1 MYVLSSN
8 CLLLNIFDC
17 NCFTIL
23 ISRQEFKHDVKQPGG
38 ESIILENDN
47 LKVEFESFRGLLKV
61 ILTPPLVIFTKIK
74 IVTLVLIL
82 CHAIVF
88 QSITHKED
96 GAVTQVAIDFVSY
109 GTKSSGDRSGAYLFL
124 PNGPAEV
131 CLFDDRS
138 IRNPLLVFLKM
149 QGFFSFNEPQHR
161 AVGKLFPCCNVLSG
175 ISKFLKNLKIFV
187 RHLISF

>member
-1 MYVLSSN
+1 M
-8 CLLLNIFDC
+8 
-17 NCFTIL
+17 
-23 ISRQEFKHDVKQPGG
+23 
-38 ESIILENDN
+38 ENDN

-61 ILTPPLVIFTKIK
+61 ILTPPLVIFTNIK
-74 IVTLVLIL
+74 IVALVLIL

-88 QSITHKED
+88 QSITHKTD
-96 GAVTQVAIDFVSY
+96 GAVTQVAIDFVTY

-149 QGFFSFNEPQHR
+149 QG
-161 AVGKLFPCCNVLSG
+161 LF
-175 ISKFLKNLKIFV
+175 
-187 RHLISF
+187 

>member
-1 MYVLSSN
+1 M
-8 CLLLNIFDC
+8 
-17 NCFTIL
+17 
-23 ISRQEFKHDVKQPGG
+23 
-38 ESIILENDN
+38 ENDN

-61 ILTPPLVIFTKIK
+61 ILTPPLVIFTNIK

-149 QGFFSFNEPQHR
+149 QGF
-161 AVGKLFPCCNVLSG
+161 
-175 ISKFLKNLKIFV
+175 
-187 RHLISF
+187 